1 MTRLQAASLIDHTLL
16 CPEAGIREI
25 VTLCAEAKKYCFH
38 SVCVNPVYVSVARD
52 SLADSMVKV
61 CTVVGFPLGAIPP
74 EDKAG
79 EAKRAIENG
88 ADEID
93 MVMNIGAARD
103 GRFSNV
109 EQDILAV
116 VQTSWEKGNSMGKE
130 IIVKV
135 ILETCFLD
143 DTTIV
148 TCCECAR
155 KAGADFVKTS
165 TGFAAPKSIDGTQ
178 QPNGAS
184 GHHVM
189 LMARTVGFSA
199 DGGSARTMWDA
210 VNRGKDIDSKKM
222 GIKAS
227 GGIRTARNVIK
238 MLEAG
243 ATRIGTS
250 SSVNIIE
257 TWDESVCVQ
266 HWD

>member
-1 MTRLQAASLIDHTLL
+1 MNKTQAASLIDHTLL
-16 CPEAGIREI
+16 SPEAGIRDI
-25 VTLCAEAKKYCFH
+25 VTLCAEARKYRFH
-38 SVCVNPVYVSVARD
+38 SVCVNPVFVSVARD
-52 SLADSMVKV
+52 CLADSQVKV
-61 CTVVGFPLGAIPP
+61 CTVVGFPFGAVTG

-79 EAKRAIENG
+79 EAMRAIKGG

-109 EQDILAV
+109 EQDILSV
-116 VQTSWEKGNSMGKE
+116 VQAAWEGGSAAGKE
-130 IIVKV
+130 VIVKV

-143 DTTIV
+143 DKTIV

-165 TGFAAPKSIDGTQ
+165 TGFASPKALDGTL
-178 QPNGAS
+178 QPNGANA
-184 GHHVM
+184 HHIM
-189 LMARTVGFSA
+189 LMARSVG
-199 DGGSARTMWDA
+199 DT
-210 VNRGKDIDSKKM
+210 M

-227 GGIRTARNVIK
+227 GSIRTARSVVQ

-250 SSVNIIE
+250 SSVNIME
-257 TWDESVCVQ
+257 TWNDAIRVA

>member
-1 MTRLQAASLIDHTLL
+1 MNKKQVAAIIDHTLL
-16 CPEAGIREI
+16 APEAGIRSVI
-25 VTLCAEAKKYCFH
+25 TLCAEAKKYGFH
-38 SVCVNPVYVSVARD
+38 SVCVNPVFVSVARD
-52 SLADSMVKV
+52 ELLSSEVKV
-61 CTVVGFPLGAIPP
+61 TAVIAFPFGAVTT

-79 EAKRAIENG
+79 QARRAVING

-109 EQDILAV
+109 EKDILAV
-116 VQTSWEKGNSMGKE
+116 VQTAWEEGSKVNKE
-130 IIVKV
+130 ITVKV

-143 DTTIV
+143 DRTIV

-165 TGFAAPKSIDGTQ
+165 TGFASPKSLDGTL
-178 QPNGAS
+178 QPNGS
-184 GHHVM
+184 SEHHIA
-189 LMARTVGFSA
+189 LMKRSVG
-199 DGGSARTMWDA
+199 DT
-210 VNRGKDIDSKKM
+210 M

-227 GGIRTARNVIK
+227 GGIRTQRNVVK

-257 TWDESVCVQ
+257 TWDEDIRVL